1 MFANACH
8 FILNQRVSFP
18 NFTHDS
24 RLLLIAPHPDDE
36 SLACSVILQR
46 AVRAGTRVGVIYA
59 TDGEDNPWPQRF
71 LYGKWRLNADDRAR
85 WGKIRRLEAIA
96 ALRELGVSAGS
107 VRFLGLP
114 DQKLTKLLLR
124 ARQPTV
130 DCLTREIEK
139 WNPTDLL
146 VPSIF
151 DTHPDHNAL
160 AVLSHCVLNELFE
173 HGKGLS
179 AWSYVVHGRRA
190 AIFDQA
196 VEIRA
201 SKGDT
206 LIKFNAIGCHK
217 TQLSLSKKRFLA
229 YGHRPERFWNMSR
242 SGNIPLG
249 GSIRGISREAG
260 LLCVKFAFSSWG
272 LAHPTLLICGYDKL
286 ENPLS
291 GIVQL
296 PARSSTVELLNCGD
310 MKCIGVG
317 QYHGH
322 RFQGTL
328 RVPIDAFSAAKELFV
343 KLERHTWFFDEAG
356 WVAVASCY
364 PKNLEQSDRSIER
377 LVAIR

>member
-1 MFANACH
+1 M
-8 FILNQRVSFP
+8 SFP

-46 AVRAGTRVGVIYA
+46 AARAGGQVRVIYA

-85 WGKIRRLEAIA
+85 WGKIRRSEAIA
-96 ALRELGVSAGS
+96 ALRELGVSPGS

-130 DCLTREIEK
+130 DCLTGEIEE

-151 DTHPDHNAL
+151 DAHPDHNAL
-160 AVLSHCVLNELFE
+160 AVLSHCVLNEFFE
-173 HGKGLS
+173 REKGLE

-190 AIFDQA
+190 AFFDQA

-201 SKGDT
+201 SKDDMR
-206 LIKFNAIGCHK
+206 IKLNAIGRHK

-229 YGHRPERFWNMSR
+229 YAHRPERFWNMSR

-249 GSIRGISREAG
+249 GSIRGISREPG
-260 LLCVKFAFSSWG
+260 LLCVKFAVSSWG
-272 LAHPTLLICGYDKL
+272 LTHPTLLICGYDEL

-291 GIVQL
+291 VIVRL

-317 QYHGH
+317 RYQGH

-356 WVAVASCY
+356 WVVVASC
-364 PKNLEQSDRSIER
+364 LEQSDRSIER
-377 LVAIR
+377 LLAIR